1 MSEARGAAVPG
12 PTNAART
19 EGAASERPAASEQES
34 GVRLKVTGLEVRLGR
49 SGPDVVREVSF
60 AVPAGEVL
68 GLVGE
73 SGSGK
78 TTVALALLGHT
89 RRGLRI
95 TAGRVLLDG
104 VDLLALSPSAL
115 RTARGARV
123 SYVPQ
128 DPSSALNPTLR
139 VGTQIREVLR
149 AHAEAVGPAG
159 RADDRVTEVM
169 REASLDP
176 TPEMLRR
183 YPHQLSGG
191 QQQRIALAMAFLC
204 RPSLIVLDEPTTGL
218 DVSTQRRV
226 LDTVRSLCR
235 SYGVAAVYVSH
246 DLAVVSGL
254 VSGVAVMYAGRIV
267 EIGAT
272 DRMFGEPVHP
282 YTRGLIGAVP
292 SPERAQVLT
301 GIDGQ
306 QPRPGRRGG
315 GCSFAA
321 RCDYAIDDCTAKT
334 PEPVTVAGRSVRC
347 LRACDIHATD
357 AKRLPVML
365 DPPTAAGPPMLSV
378 REVTASYGGT
388 PVLSRVDLEVPPHA
402 CVAVVGESGSGKTT
416 LARCVAGLHS
426 NWTGEITFQGTP
438 LARGARRRGK
448 DVLRRVQYIFQ
459 NPYTS
464 LNPRQTVGQ
473 IIDQQLTQ
481 FAGLSL
487 RDRSARVGAVLE
499 DVALG
504 PDLLSSYPD
513 QLSGG
518 ERQRVA
524 IARALVVQPELLIC
538 DEVTSS
544 LDVSVQAVIV
554 ELLRRIQR
562 ERHLAMI
569 FITHNLA
576 LVRSIAQSAVVLRQG
591 AVAESGPVE
600 QILEHPADPYTQR
613 LMADMPKL
621 AKAGKLWL
629 LEQACGRECPVV
641 DVPDDLLLTGVV
653 LHDVLSAGVGRGRGL
668 ALGGG
673 VAVALVGVAAQPVT
687 EDPVPDRLGAIEP
700 ENMQIAARLVRPQ
713 RPVAVPPGLADH

>member
-1 MSEARGAAVPG
+1 VSQSVTPRVETTGHLQP
-12 PTNAART
+12 
-19 EGAASERPAASEQES
+19 E
-34 GVRLKVTGLEVRLGR
+34 VRLKVTGLEVRLGR

-78 TTVALALLGHT
+78 TTVALALLGHA

-104 VDLLALSPSAL
+104 IDLLTLSPNAL

-149 AHAEAVGPAG
+149 AHAGAG
-159 RADDRVTEVM
+159 DRVTEVM
-169 REASLDP
+169 REVYLDP

-191 QQQRIALAMAFLC
+191 QQQRVALAMAFLC

-267 EIGAT
+267 EIGST

-292 SPERAQVLT
+292 SPERAEVLT

-306 QPRPGRRGG
+306 QPRPGRRGV

-321 RCDYAIDDCTAKT
+321 RCDYAIGDCTAKT

-347 LRACDIHATD
+347 LRACDIHATG
-357 AKRLPVML
+357 AKRRLVML
-365 DPPTAAGPPMLSV
+365 DPPAAAGTPMLSV
-378 REVTASYGGT
+378 REVTASYGT
-388 PVLSRVDLEVPPHA
+388 TQVLSRVDLEVPPHA

-426 NWTGEITFQGTP
+426 NWTGEITFQGAP
-438 LARGARRRGK
+438 LARGARQRGK

-481 FAGLSL
+481 FADLSL

-524 IARALVVQPELLIC
+524 IARALVVQPQLLIC

-576 LVRSIAQSAVVLRQG
+576 LVRSIAQSAVVLREG

-621 AKAGKLWL
+621 AKGRSVRDPSVLPAGSFTT
-629 LEQACGRECPVV
+629 P
-641 DVPDDLLLTGVV
+641 
-653 LHDVLSAGVGRGRGL
+653 
-668 ALGGG
+668 AL
-673 VAVALVGVAAQPVT
+673 
-687 EDPVPDRLGAIEP
+687 
-700 ENMQIAARLVRPQ
+700 
-713 RPVAVPPGLADH
+713 

>member
-1 MSEARGAAVPG
+1 VSEPKGAAAPG
-12 PTNAART
+12 LR
-19 EGAASERPAASEQES
+19 SHERLPAI
-34 GVRLKVTGLEVRLGR
+34 RLKVTGLEVRMGR
-49 SGPDVVREVSF
+49 TGPDVVRDVSF

-89 RRGLRI
+89 RRGLNI
-95 TAGRVLLDG
+95 TAGQILLDG
-104 VDLLALSPSAL
+104 TDLLALSPRDL
-115 RTARGARV
+115 RAARGARV

-128 DPSSALNPTLR
+128 DPSSALNPALR
-139 VGTQIREVLR
+139 VGAQIREVLR
-149 AHAEAVGPAG
+149 VHAEAAG
-159 RADDRVTEVM
+159 DAGDAGDRVAEVM
-169 REASLDP
+169 REVYLDP

-191 QQQRIALAMAFLC
+191 QQQRIALAMAFAC

-218 DVSTQRRV
+218 DVSTQRHV
-226 LDTVRSLCR
+226 LDTVRGLCR

-254 VSGVAVMYAGRIV
+254 VSDVAVMYAGRIV
-267 EIGAT
+267 EIGSAT
-272 DRMFGEPVHP
+272 RLFGEPVHP

-292 SPERAQVLT
+292 SPERAEVLT

-306 QPRPGRRGG
+306 QPRPGRRGA

-321 RCDYAIDDCTAKT
+321 RCAHAIGDCTSQA

-347 LRACDIHATD
+347 LRAWDIQAIRP
-357 AKRLPVML
+357 ARPPVLAGLPAV
-365 DPPTAAGPPMLSV
+365 AGASALSV
-378 REVTASYGGT
+378 RGVVASYGST
-388 PVLSRVDLEVPPHA
+388 PVLSGIDLEVPPRS

-416 LARCVAGLHS
+416 LARCVAGLHR

-438 LARGARRRGK
+438 LAHGARQRDM

-464 LNPRQTVGQ
+464 LNPRKTVGQ
-473 IIDQQLTQ
+473 IIDQQLKQ
-481 FAGLSL
+481 FTDLSR
-487 RDRSARVGAVLE
+487 RDRSARIAGVLK
-499 DVALG
+499 DVSLG
-504 PDLLSSYPD
+504 SDFLSSYPD

-544 LDVSVQAVIV
+544 LDVSVQAIIV
-554 ELLRRIQR
+554 ELLRRIQA

-576 LVRSIAQSAVVLRQG
+576 LVRSIAQYAVVLRQG
-591 AVAESGPVE
+591 EVAESGSVE
-600 QILEHPADPYTQR
+600 QILEHPATPYTR
-613 LMADMPKL
+613 GLM
-621 AKAGKLWL
+621 
-629 LEQACGRECPVV
+629 E
-641 DVPDDLLLTGVV
+641 DVPRLIRSEANGPDSGH
-653 LHDVLSAGVGRGRGL
+653 LH
-668 ALGGG
+668 
-673 VAVALVGVAAQPVT
+673 
-687 EDPVPDRLGAIEP
+687 
-700 ENMQIAARLVRPQ
+700 
-713 RPVAVPPGLADH
+713 